1 LIFGYK
7 DWVGTIAYLSLSKL
21 KQMEINNGAD
31 YANSV
36 IDGILK
42 IETTLPDDQKLPDT
56 LLSLWFEEIK
66 EYADITWT
74 EYLTGKRD
82 DYMFTEDEITEVY
95 NKAGLRYTQEL
106 LNGLVDKGMV
116 DVGIDEN
123 GEIVY
128 STTDKGRQALGES
141 E

>member
-1 LIFGYK
+1 
-7 DWVGTIAYLSLSKL
+7 
-21 KQMEINNGAD
+21 MEINNGAD